1 MKGLKT
7 IYICSNCSYHT
18 PKWMGKCPSCSQ
30 WNTFVEDVINTVPE
44 ESSIPKRKSMIAQH
58 SGNNRAISY
67 NDLEIPEYIRSVTG
81 LGELDRV
88 LGGGL
93 VHGSVVLISGEPG
106 IGKSTL
112 LMQISECLGE
122 SRKVL
127 YISGEESGGQL
138 KLRAKRLGVSGK
150 NLFIHTETNL
160 DSILKETDNIKPDIM
175 IVDSIQTIYDDAIKS
190 APGSVTQVRE
200 SALTLIN
207 RAKSEGI
214 SMLLVGHVNKEGG
227 IAGPKV
233 LEHMV
238 DAVLCFEGEKLQS
251 YRIIRANKNRF
262 GSTNEIGVFEMS
274 DKGLIEIP
282 NPSEMLL
289 SGRPKN
295 TPGNCAVCT
304 IEGTRP
310 IIAEIQAL
318 VSPTSFPAPRRTA
331 NGIDYNRLCLIIAVL
346 EKRLGLKF
354 YQNDVYMNVI
364 GGLYLNEPASD
375 AAIALALISSLTDK
389 SVPDD
394 LIAIGELGLSGE
406 CRAVSNIEQ
415 RVKEAA
421 RLGFTQAI
429 IPAKNIEKRKIDSSI
444 KLIPIQSIY
453 EAIKVL
459 VKTESTD

>member
-1 MKGLKT
+1 
-7 IYICSNCSYHT
+7 
-18 PKWMGKCPSCSQ
+18 MGKCPSCSQ
-30 WNTFVEDVINTVPE
+30 WNTFVEDVIGNDAE
-44 ESSIPKRKSMIAQH
+44 EPSAKRKSMV
-58 SGNNRAISY
+58 SGGDNKAISY
-67 NDLEIPEYIRSVTG
+67 ADLEIPEYIRSGTG
-81 LGELDRV
+81 LEELDRV

-112 LMQISECLGE
+112 LMQISECLGAN
-122 SRKVL
+122 RRVL

-150 NLFIHTETNL
+150 NLFVLTETNL
-160 DSILKETDNIKPDIM
+160 DSILKEADKIKPDIM
-175 IVDSIQTIYDDAIKS
+175 IVDSIQTIYDDMIKS

-207 RAKSEGI
+207 RAKSHGI

-262 GSTNEIGVFEMS
+262 GSTNEIGVFEMG

-318 VSPTSFPAPRRTA
+318 VSPTAFPAPRRTA

-389 SVPDD
+389 AVPDD

-406 CRAVSNIEQ
+406 CRAVSNLEQ

-421 RLGFTQAI
+421 RLGFTKAVV
-429 IPAKNIEKRKIDSSI
+429 PAKNIEKRSFDTTIE
-444 KLIPIQSIY
+444 LIPIHSIY
-453 EAIKVL
+453 DAIKVL
-459 VKTESTD
+459 VKQE

>member
-7 IYICSNCSYHT
+7 VYICSNCTYHS
-18 PKWMGKCPSCSQ
+18 PKWMGKCPSCNQ
-30 WNTFVEDVINTVPE
+30 WNTFVEDVISTSPE
-44 ESSIPKRKSMIAQH
+44 EAATPKRKSMI
-58 SGNNRAISY
+58 SSTENCAISY
-67 NDLEIPEYIRSVTG
+67 SDLEIPEYIRSQTG
-81 LGELDRV
+81 LSE

-112 LMQISECLGE
+112 LMQICECLGANK
-122 SRKVL
+122 KVL

-150 NLFIHTETNL
+150 NLFVLTETNL
-160 DSILKETDNIKPDIM
+160 DSILSEADKIKPDIM
-175 IVDSIQTIYDDAIKS
+175 IIDSIQTIYDDAIKS
-190 APGSVTQVRE
+190 APGSVAQVRE
-200 SALTLIN
+200 SALTLIS
-207 RAKSEGI
+207 RAKGDGI

-262 GSTNEIGVFEMS
+262 GSTNEIGVFEMT
-274 DKGLIEIP
+274 DKGLIEVG

-295 TPGNCAVCT
+295 TPGNCAMCT

-310 IIAEIQAL
+310 IIAEVQAL
-318 VSPTSFPAPRRTA
+318 VSTTVFPAPRRTA
-331 NGIDYNRLCLIIAVL
+331 NGIDHNRLCLIIAVL

-354 YQNDVYMNVI
+354 YQNDVYTNVI
-364 GGLYLNEPASD
+364 GGLYVSEPASD

-389 SVPDD
+389 AVPDD

-406 CRAVSNIEQ
+406 CRAVSNLEQ

-421 RLGFTQAI
+421 RLGFTKAVV
-429 IPAKNIEKRKIDSSI
+429 PYKNIEKRSFDAQIE
-444 KLIPIQSIY
+444 LIPIHSIY
-453 EAIKVL
+453 DALKIL
-459 VKTESTD
+459 GR

>member
-7 IYICSNCSYHT
+7 VYICSNCSYHS
-18 PKWMGKCPSCSQ
+18 PKWMGKCPSCSK
-30 WNTFVEDVINTVPE
+30 WNTFVEDVIDTSPQETNA
-44 ESSIPKRKSMIAQH
+44 PKRRSMLSSNTENHAL
-58 SGNNRAISY
+58 SY
-67 NDLEIPEYIRSVTG
+67 SELEIPEYIRSGTG
-81 LGELDRV
+81 LSELDRV

-112 LMQISECLGE
+112 LMQISECLGDK
-122 SRKVL
+122 RKVL

-150 NLFIHTETNL
+150 NLYVLTETNL
-160 DSILKETDNIKPDIM
+160 DSILKEADKIKPDIM
-175 IVDSIQTIYDDAIKS
+175 IVDSIQTIYDEAIKS

-207 RAKSEGI
+207 RAKTDGI

-318 VSPTSFPAPRRTA
+318 VSPTAFPAPRRTA

-364 GGLYLNEPASD
+364 GGLYLSEPASD

-389 SVPDD
+389 AVPDD

-406 CRAVSNIEQ
+406 CRAVSNLEQ

-421 RLGFTQAI
+421 RLGFTKAI
-429 IPAKNIEKRKIDSSI
+429 IPAKNIEKRSFDTDI

-453 EAIKVL
+453 EAIGVL
-459 VKTESTD
+459 SKKD

>member
-7 IYICSNCSYHT
+7 IYICSECNYHS
-18 PKWMGKCPSCSQ
+18 PKWMGKCPSCNQ
-30 WNTFVEDVINTVPE
+30 WNTLVEDVISITPE
-44 ESSIPKRKSMIAQH
+44 EPQSKRKSLCAI
-58 SGNNRAISY
+58 SGTDNHAISY
-67 NDLEIPEYIRSVTG
+67 DSLEIPEYIRSGTG
-81 LGELDRV
+81 LLELDRV

-112 LMQISECLGE
+112 LMQISECLGAN
-122 SRKVL
+122 RRVL
-127 YISGEESGGQL
+127 YITGEESGGQI

-150 NLFIHTETNL
+150 NLFILTETNL
-160 DSILKETDNIKPDIM
+160 DSILKEADKLKPDIM
-175 IVDSIQTIYDDAIKS
+175 IIDSIQTIYDDMIKS

-207 RAKSEGI
+207 KAKSQGI

-262 GSTNEIGVFEMS
+262 GSTNEIGVFEMT
-274 DKGLIEIP
+274 DKGLVEIP

-318 VSPTSFPAPRRTA
+318 VSPTYFPAPRRTA

-364 GGLYLNEPASD
+364 GGLHIDEPASD

-389 SVPDD
+389 AVPDD

-406 CRAVSNIEQ
+406 CRAVSNLEQ

-421 RLGFTQAI
+421 RLGFTKAI
-429 IPAKNIEKRKIDSSI
+429 VPYKNIEKRQFDTSI
-444 KLIPIQSIY
+444 ELIPIHSIY
-453 EAIKVL
+453 EALRVL
-459 VKTESTD
+459 ISNG

>member
-1 MKGLKT
+1 MKGPKT
-7 IYICSNCSYHT
+7 VYTCTECDYQS
-18 PKWMGKCPSCSQ
+18 PKWLGKCPSCGA
-30 WNTFVEDVINTVPE
+30 WNSFE
-44 ESSIPKRKSMIAQH
+44 EETYTDTKVSPASPAAGA
-58 SGNNRAISY
+58 SGEKAVLFRGL
-67 NDLEIPEYIRSVTG
+67 DIPEYMRCPTG
-81 LGELDRV
+81 ISELDRV

-150 NLFIHTETNL
+150 NLYVLTETNL
-160 DSILKETDNIKPDIM
+160 ESILKEADKIKPDIM
-175 IVDSIQTIYDDAIKS
+175 IVDSIQTIYDDMIKS
-190 APGSVTQVRE
+190 APGSIAQVRE

-207 RAKSEGI
+207 RAKTDGI

-274 DKGLIEIP
+274 DKGLVEIP

-389 SVPDD
+389 AVPDE

-406 CRAVSNIEQ
+406 CRAVSNLEQ

-421 RLGFTQAI
+421 RLGFTKAV
-429 IPAKNIEKRKIDSSI
+429 IPAKNIEKRNIDSNI
-444 KLIPIQSIY
+444 ELIPIHSIY

-459 VKTESTD
+459 VKADSE

>member
-30 WNTFVEDVINTVPE
+30 WNTFVEDVIGNEPE
-44 ESSIPKRKSMIAQH
+44 ETGAKRKSMV
-58 SGNNRAISY
+58 SGGDNRALSY
-67 NDLEIPEYIRSVTG
+67 AELEIPEYIRSGTG
-81 LGELDRV
+81 LEELDRV

-112 LMQISECLGE
+112 LMQISECLGAN
-122 SRKVL
+122 RRVL

-150 NLFIHTETNL
+150 NLYVLTETNL
-160 DSILKETDNIKPDIM
+160 DSILKEADKIKPDIM
-175 IVDSIQTIYDDAIKS
+175 IVDSIQTIYDDMIKS

-207 RAKSEGI
+207 RAKSHGI

-318 VSPTSFPAPRRTA
+318 VSPTAFPAPRRTA

-364 GGLYLNEPASD
+364 GGLYLSEPASD

-389 SVPDD
+389 AVPDD

-406 CRAVSNIEQ
+406 CRAVSNLEQ

-421 RLGFTQAI
+421 RLGFTKAV
-429 IPAKNIEKRKIDSSI
+429 IPAKNIEKRSLDTNIE
-444 KLIPIQSIY
+444 LIPIHSIY

-459 VKTESTD
+459 VKQD

>member
-7 IYICSNCSYHT
+7 IFICSNCSYHS
-18 PKWMGKCPSCSQ
+18 PKWMGKCPSCSK
-30 WNTFVEDVINTVPE
+30 WNTFVEDVINTAPE
-44 ESSIPKRKSMIAQH
+44 EAVAPRRKSILSSSAENH
-58 SGNNRAISY
+58 AISY
-67 NDLEIPEYIRSVTG
+67 NELEIPEYIRSGTG
-81 LGELDRV
+81 LSELDRV

-150 NLFIHTETNL
+150 NLFVLTETNL
-160 DSILKETDNIKPDIM
+160 ESILKESDKIKPDIM
-175 IVDSIQTIYDDAIKS
+175 IVDSIQTIYDDTIKS

-207 RAKSEGI
+207 RAKTDGI

-262 GSTNEIGVFEMS
+262 GSTNEIGVFEMG

-318 VSPTSFPAPRRTA
+318 VSPTAFPAPRRTA

-389 SVPDD
+389 AVPDD

-406 CRAVSNIEQ
+406 CRAVSNLEQ

-421 RLGFTQAI
+421 RLGFTKAVV
-429 IPAKNIEKRKIDSSI
+429 PAKNIEKRKMDTDIET
-444 KLIPIQSIY
+444 IPIQSIY

-459 VKTESTD
+459 VKQADE

>member
-1 MKGLKT
+1 MSVTKG
-7 IYICSNCSYHT
+7 
-18 PKWMGKCPSCSQ
+18 G
-30 WNTFVEDVINTVPE
+30 
-44 ESSIPKRKSMIAQH
+44 A
-58 SGNNRAISY
+58 AISY
-67 NDLEIPEYIRSVTG
+67 NDLEIPDYIRSKTG
-81 LGELDRV
+81 LNELDRV

-112 LMQISECLGE
+112 LMQISDALGQ
-122 SRKVL
+122 SKKVL
-127 YISGEESGGQL
+127 YVSGEESGGPL
-138 KLRAKRLGVSGK
+138 KLRAKRLGVLGK
-150 NLFIHTETNL
+150 NLYILTETN
-160 DSILKETDNIKPDIM
+160 IENIIEQTDKIKPDVI
-175 IVDSIQTIYDDAIKS
+175 IIDSIQTIYSDEIRS
-190 APGSVTQVRE
+190 APGSITQVRE
-200 SALTLIN
+200 CALSFIN
-207 RAKSEGI
+207 KAKMEGI
-214 SMLLVGHVNKEGG
+214 SMLIVGHVNKEGG

-262 GSTNEIGVFEMS
+262 GSTNEIGVFEMA
-274 DKGLIEIP
+274 DKGLIEIE

-289 SGRPKN
+289 SGRPQN

-318 VSPTSFPAPRRTA
+318 VSPTSFPAPRRTS
-331 NGIDYNRLCLIIAVL
+331 NGVDYNRLCLIIAVL

-354 YQNDVYMNVI
+354 YQNDVYVNVI
-364 GGLYLNEPASD
+364 GGLHVDEPATD
-375 AAIALALISSLTDK
+375 ASIALALISSLTDRC
-389 SVPDD
+389 VPDD

-406 CRAVSNIEQ
+406 CRAVSNLEQ

-421 RLGFTQAI
+421 RLGFTKAI
-429 IPAKNIEKRKIDSSI
+429 VPYKNIEKRPIDTNI
-444 KLIPIQSIY
+444 EIIPIHSIY

-459 VKTESTD
+459 KQQD

>member
-7 IYICSNCSYHT
+7 IYICSNCNYHSQ
-18 PKWMGKCPSCSQ
+18 KWMGKCPSCNQ
-30 WNTFVEDVINTVPE
+30 WNTLVEDVI
-44 ESSIPKRKSMIAQH
+44 SIAPDEPQIKRKSLSAV
-58 SGNNRAISY
+58 SGTDNHAISY
-67 NDLEIPEYIRSVTG
+67 EELEIPDYIRSQTG
-81 LGELDRV
+81 LNELDRV

-112 LMQISECLGE
+112 LMQISECLGAQ
-122 SRKVL
+122 RRVL
-127 YISGEESGGQL
+127 YISGEESGGQI

-150 NLFIHTETNL
+150 NLFILTETNL
-160 DSILKETDNIKPDIM
+160 DSILKEADKLKPDIM
-175 IVDSIQTIYDDAIKS
+175 IIDSIQTIYDEMIKS

-200 SALTLIN
+200 ASLALIN
-207 RAKSEGI
+207 RAKSHGT

-262 GSTNEIGVFEMS
+262 GSTNEIGVFEMT
-274 DKGLIEIP
+274 DKGLVEIP

-304 IEGTRP
+304 MEGTRP

-318 VSPTSFPAPRRTA
+318 VSPTPFPSPRRTA
-331 NGIDYNRLCLIIAVL
+331 NGIDYNRLCLLIAVL

-389 SVPDD
+389 AVPDD

-406 CRAVSNIEQ
+406 CRAVSNLEQ

-421 RLGFTQAI
+421 RLGFTKAI
-429 IPAKNIEKRKIDSSI
+429 VPCKNVEKRKIDTSI
-444 KLIPIQSIY
+444 ELIPIHSIY
-453 EAIKVL
+453 EALKVL
-459 VKTESTD
+459 VDNN

>member
-7 IYICSNCSYHT
+7 VYICSNCTYHS
-18 PKWMGKCPSCSQ
+18 PKWMGKCPSCNQ
-30 WNTFVEDVINTVPE
+30 WNTFVEDVISTSPE
-44 ESSIPKRKSMIAQH
+44 ETATPKRKSMI
-58 SGNNRAISY
+58 SSTENRAISY
-67 NDLEIPEYIRSVTG
+67 SDLEIPEYIRSQTG
-81 LGELDRV
+81 LSELDRV

-112 LMQISECLGE
+112 LMQICECLGANK
-122 SRKVL
+122 KVL

-138 KLRAKRLGVSGK
+138 KLRAKRLGVSGR
-150 NLFIHTETNL
+150 NLFVLTETNL
-160 DSILKETDNIKPDIM
+160 DSILSEADKIKPDIM
-175 IVDSIQTIYDDAIKS
+175 IIDSIQTIYDDAIKS
-190 APGSVTQVRE
+190 APGSVAQVRE
-200 SALTLIN
+200 SALTLIS
-207 RAKSEGI
+207 RAKGDGI

-262 GSTNEIGVFEMS
+262 GSTNEIGVFEMT
-274 DKGLIEIP
+274 DKGLIEVG

-295 TPGNCAVCT
+295 TPGNCAMCT

-310 IIAEIQAL
+310 IIAEVQAL
-318 VSPTSFPAPRRTA
+318 VSTTVFPAPRRTA
-331 NGIDYNRLCLIIAVL
+331 NGIDHNRLCLIIAVL

-354 YQNDVYMNVI
+354 YQNDVYTNVI
-364 GGLYLNEPASD
+364 GGLYVSEPASD

-389 SVPDD
+389 AVPDD

-406 CRAVSNIEQ
+406 CRAVSNLEQ

-421 RLGFTQAI
+421 RLGFTKAVV
-429 IPAKNIEKRKIDSSI
+429 PYKNIEKRSFDAQIE
-444 KLIPIQSIY
+444 LIPIHSIY
-453 EAIKVL
+453 DALKVL
-459 VKTESTD
+459 GR